1 MAQGDASSPEK
12 GIVPNGR
19 SREAS
24 PSLRQRRGRT
34 SRQSRVVGVYGGVVA
49 KVVASPEKGIVSN
62 GRSREVRPNRR
73 QRRNSAVVAQL
84 PAAPTRSCNAADT
97 DISLLDL
104 SRSTVDAYVAILN
117 FSRFT
122 VDANICCLGHAS
134 PHSYTKYS
142 SPVGNGEVPAVRS
155 VVLLVALT

>member
-1 MAQGDASSPEK
+1 MASPEK

-19 SREAS
+19 SREEI
-24 PSLRQRRGRT
+24 PSL
-34 SRQSRVVGVYGGVVA
+34 
-49 KVVASPEKGIVSN
+49 
-62 GRSREVRPNRR
+62 R

-97 DISLLDL
+97 DIGLLDL
-104 SRSTVDAYVAILN
+104 SRYPVDAYVALLD

-142 SPVGNGEVPAVRS
+142 LPVSREEVPAVKS
-155 VVLLVALT
+155 VVLLVALTYPESFVS